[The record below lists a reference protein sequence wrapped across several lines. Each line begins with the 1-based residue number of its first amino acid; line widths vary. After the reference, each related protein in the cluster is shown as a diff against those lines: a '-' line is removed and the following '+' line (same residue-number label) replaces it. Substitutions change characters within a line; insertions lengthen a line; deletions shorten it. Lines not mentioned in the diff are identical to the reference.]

1 MFIYKLNIKPY
12 SVLYLMDF
20 ELIVAFNKKNVIG
33 INNTIP
39 WYVPE
44 DLKQFRKTT
53 KDHIV
58 LMGRKTFESLPNGP
72 LKNRINVVITNKI
85 MKSDNT
91 DVYFCNFDDSFALLK
106 KLQKETE
113 KKVFIIGGNT
123 IYNQYF
129 KYCTQF
135 HITVIDDDQDG
146 DTIFPYNIQYFQD
159 NYTLVTKDVKNDF
172 TYFMFEK

>member
-1 MFIYKLNIKPY
+1 MN
-12 SVLYLMDF
+12 F
-20 ELIVAFNKKNVIG
+20 ELIVAFNNKNVIG

-58 LMGRKTFESLPNGP
+58 VMGRKTFESLPNGP
-72 LKNRINVVITNKI
+72 LKNRINVVITNKTLE
-85 MKSDNT
+85 SHNT
-91 DVYFCNFDDSFALLK
+91 DIYFCNFDDSFALLE

-129 KYCTQF
+129 KYCTRF

-146 DTIFPYNIQYFQD
+146 DVFFSHTLEMFNKQFQKIEEKEFISDLDVYF
-159 NYTLVTKDVKNDF
+159 TRFLF
-172 TYFMFEK
+172 RRL

>member
-1 MFIYKLNIKPY
+1 MN
-12 SVLYLMDF
+12 F

-33 INNTIP
+33 IDNKIP
-39 WYVPE
+39 WYVSE

-58 LMGRKTFESLPNGP
+58 VMGRKTFESLPNGP
-72 LKNRINVVITNKI
+72 LKNRINVVITNKTI
-85 MKSDNT
+85 ESDNM
-91 DVYFCNFDDSFALLK
+91 DLYFCNFDDSFALFE

-129 KYCTQF
+129 TYCTRF

-146 DTIFPYNIQYFQD
+146 DVFFPHTLEVFNEQFQKIEEKEFISDLNVYF
-159 NYTLVTKDVKNDF
+159 TRFL
-172 TYFMFEK
+172 FECL

>member
-1 MFIYKLNIKPY
+1 MN
-12 SVLYLMDF
+12 
-20 ELIVAFNKKNVIG
+20 NK
-33 INNTIP
+33 IP

-58 LMGRKTFESLPNGP
+58 VMGRKTFESLPNGP
-72 LKNRINVVITNKI
+72 LKNRINVIITNKPI
-85 MKSDNT
+85 ELNNSELF
-91 DVYFCNFDDSFALLK
+91 FCNFDDSFALLK

-129 KYCTQF
+129 KYCTNF
-135 HITVIDDDQDG
+135 HITVIDDDHDG
-146 DTIFPYNIQYFQD
+146 DVFFSHTLEMFNKNFKQIEEKTFISDLNIYF
-159 NYTLVTKDVKNDF
+159 TRFLF
-172 TYFMFEK
+172 RRL

>member
-1 MFIYKLNIKPY
+1 MN
-12 SVLYLMDF
+12 F

-33 INNTIP
+33 IDNKIP

-53 KDHIV
+53 KGHIV
-58 LMGRKTFESLPNGP
+58 VMGRKTFESLPNGP
-72 LKNRINVVITNKI
+72 LKNRINVVITNK
-85 MKSDNT
+85 KTETNNQELF
-91 DVYFCNFDDSFALLK
+91 FCNFDDSFALLE

-129 KYCTQF
+129 KYCTRF
-135 HITVIDDDQDG
+135 HITVIDDHHDG
-146 DTIFPYNIQYFQD
+146 DVFFTHTLNIFSNNFKKIEENKFITDLNIQ
-159 NYTLVTKDVKNDF
+159 F
-172 TYFMFEK
+172 TRYIFEHI